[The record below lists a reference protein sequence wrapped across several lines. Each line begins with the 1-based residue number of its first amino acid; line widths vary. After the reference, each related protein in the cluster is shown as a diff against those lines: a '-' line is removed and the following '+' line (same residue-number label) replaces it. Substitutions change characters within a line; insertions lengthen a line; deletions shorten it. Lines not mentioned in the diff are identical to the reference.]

1 MIKKIAGGVGL
12 SQKGENKD
20 NALNMEKIK
29 AEVEKCVEI
38 VQSVKI

>member
-1 MIKKIAGGVGL
+1 MGL
-12 SQKGENKD
+12 SQKGENKE